1 MSKLKR
7 LREKMRVKYFVL
19 VFTILL
25 VLTATAQAAP
35 EPPVFQDLEGSFARD
50 AVLELTGLGI
60 TSGI

>member
-1 MSKLKR
+1 
-7 LREKMRVKYFVL
+7 MRVKYFVL